1 MGNCTFTKI
10 AGESPRLQLWDEYML
25 QPQTLGEV
33 TNQLPKNLNT
43 SKTTNY
49 YENDRN

>member
-10 AGESPRLQLWDEYML
+10 AGESPRLQLWDESML

-33 TNQLPKNLNT
+33 TNRPTKKLKYFKN
-43 SKTTNY
+43 Y
-49 YENDRN
+49 